1 MDVVYGI
8 QVTGS
13 TDRYITNA
21 EKVAQMLVAA
31 VLPGAFLVDLIPLRM
46 SFRVGVALRVIT
58 YLSSETRARMDARSC
73 ISEIRST
80 RPKKL

>member
-13 TDRYITNA
+13 TDRYITMA
-21 EKVAQMLVAA
+21 EKVAKMLEEA

-46 SFRVGVALRVIT
+46 CLELKQ
-58 YLSSETRARMDARSC
+58 YCEY
-73 ISEIRST
+73 
-80 RPKKL
+80 